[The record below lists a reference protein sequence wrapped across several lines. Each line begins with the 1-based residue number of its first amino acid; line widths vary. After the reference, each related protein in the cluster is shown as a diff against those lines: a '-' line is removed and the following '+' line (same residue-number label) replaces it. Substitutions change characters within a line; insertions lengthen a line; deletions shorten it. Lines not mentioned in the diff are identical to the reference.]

1 MMTAKAQQRLGNA
14 MLLIFVAGV
23 VGLWLR
29 APVKALFQEHL
40 LANVGFGEAGFTDSF
55 GALPELVKDNGGAQP
70 VPIEPSAPQRIAQ
83 YRDKDWLMSQEATAY
98 TLQIGVFSDERR
110 IGDLL
115 SGRSD
120 KDEFHYIVLPA
131 QTDVAD
137 GSTTGPRFVL
147 TYGQF
152 ASRQQAEEVAV
163 ALQGLPSS
171 LPRAWAN
178 LQNEL
183 AVALAAQAAS
193 VASPPESDVAPSTV
207 QDAGS
212 MNAAQTEPVPASPPA
227 TAPAS
232 PKASSTPGPIP
243 VDTL

>member
-1 MMTAKAQQRLGNA
+1 MMTAKSQQRLGNI

-40 LANVGFGEAGFTDSF
+40 LANVGFGEAGFSDSF
-55 GALPELVKDNGGAQP
+55 GALPELVKDNGGTQP
-70 VPIEPSAPQRIAQ
+70 VPIESSAPQRIAQ
-83 YRDKDWLMSQEATAY
+83 YRDKDWLMSQETTAY
-98 TLQIGVFSDERR
+98 TLQVGVFSDERR

-137 GSTTGPRFVL
+137 GSSSGPRFVL

-163 ALQGLPSS
+163 TLQGLPSS
-171 LPRAWAN
+171 LPRAWAG
-178 LQNEL
+178 LQNEV
-183 AVALAAQAAS
+183 AAALAAQAAS
-193 VASPPESDVAPSTV
+193 AATSPVSDGMQAADPEAGSVSAVPAATESAPSSV
-207 QDAGS
+207 A
-212 MNAAQTEPVPASPPA
+212 VPAS
-227 TAPAS
+227 S
-232 PKASSTPGPIP
+232 KANSTPGPIP

>member
-193 VASPPESDVAPSTV
+193 VAAPPESDVAPSTA

-212 MNAAQTEPVPASPPA
+212 MNAAQIEPVPAPPPA

-232 PKASSTPGPIP
+232 PKAGSTPGPIP